1 MNPYSLMVAPGEAG
15 ARLDKFLAVKLPD
28 LTRSRLQQ
36 LIADGQLTRDG
47 TTLTDASRKVKPGEH
62 YVLTLPQAAPL
73 DLLPLD
79 LPLDIIFEDEHL
91 LVINKPVGLT
101 VHPAAGNRDH
111 TLVNALL
118 HHCGDS
124 LSGIGGVMRPG
135 IVHRIDKDTSG
146 LLVVAKNDTAHQHLS
161 AQLKSRILK
170 RTYIAYAWGTP
181 PKTQGTVDAPIARHK
196 TKRKEMAIVEGG
208 RHAVTHYEVLMGF
221 GGREETRPALSPV
234 HCAVQERGAGNNIK
248 NSIAV
253 KLQCNLDTGRTHQI
267 RVHMRHIGC
276 PLIGDATYGLSP
288 KQTLNKLNK
297 ASIVAVKETD
307 KVLLT
312 LSRQALHAAKLSFKH
327 PVTGA
332 EILCEAPLPDDLRM
346 LEQALAA
353 LTT

>member
-1 MNPYSLMVAPGEAG
+1 MTPYSLMVAPEEAG
-15 ARLDKFLAVKLPD
+15 TRLDKFLAAKLPD
-28 LTRSRLQQ
+28 ITRSRLQQ
-36 LIADGQLTRDG
+36 LIAQGQLTRDG
-47 TTLTDASRKVKPGEH
+47 TTLTDASRKVKPGDH
-62 YVLTLPQAAPL
+62 YVLTLPEAAPL
-73 DLLPLD
+73 DLQPLD
-79 LPLDIIFEDEHL
+79 LPLDIVFEDEHL

-146 LLVVAKNDTAHQHLS
+146 LLVVAKNDAAHRHLS
-161 AQLKSRILK
+161 NQLKSRNLK
-170 RTYIAYAWGTP
+170 RTYIAFAWGAP

-208 RHAVTHYEVLMGF
+208 RHAVTHYEVLAGF
-221 GGREETRPALSPV
+221 GGAEEAGPALSPF
-234 HCAVQERGAGNNIK
+234 HCAAQERGAGNDAK
-248 NSIAV
+248 NCIAV
-253 KLQCNLDTGRTHQI
+253 KLQCTLDTGRTHQI

-276 PLIGDATYGLSP
+276 PLIGDTTYGLSP
-288 KQTLNKLNK
+288 KQTLNKGHK
-297 ASIVAVKETD
+297 ARIIAGSETER
-307 KVLLT
+307 VLFT
-312 LSRQALHAAKLSFKH
+312 LSRQALHAARLRFNH

-346 LEQALAA
+346 LEQALAT